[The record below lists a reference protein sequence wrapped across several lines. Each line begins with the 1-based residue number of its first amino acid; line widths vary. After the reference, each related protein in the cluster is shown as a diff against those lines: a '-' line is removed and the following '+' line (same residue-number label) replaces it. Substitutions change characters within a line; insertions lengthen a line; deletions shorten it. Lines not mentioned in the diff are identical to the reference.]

1 MLSLE
6 ELGVLL
12 FGNKGPKHKRGIRVM
27 TEIIFPRAERKFAN
41 PVYKH
46 FKRPDVQEL
55 VRRYKEPLRRLFD
68 HFIGSVPTPAI
79 LGSILEKKAHA
90 LKNPDAKAAAANA
103 VSNAAIGREPTS
115 ARQQGSQNVVAR
127 VKSQA
132 TVTFEDEATL
142 LERRQ
147 STAGGVPQ
155 RTGSGGDSAVVSRA
169 ASGASGVPQRTG
181 SGGDSAVVSR
191 AASGAS
197 GVPQRTGSGGDSAVV
212 SRVASGASSA
222 RSKNAALEEGPASN
236 AAIGEKS
243 VAGSDQGGPAYENV
257 AVGNVVG
264 GEEGTGGAL
273 ARVRSWS
280 QASVSVESSQQRQG
294 GAWDEGSA
302 QMHGGVASMPSILSV
317 ATNATSVVE
326 DSRINVE
333 ELLLMCRCQKCQI
346 SAIFGNFFFL
356 TRLGFVWVVVCFP
369 ALMCSSCLCRAVDIL
384 PNLIGEEDVRFI
396 FVRSNF
402 GLDADDDPN
411 LLDFQ
416 EFIECLCRI
425 ALTIYGQ
432 KILSECQGGQ
442 TGLTQRIF
450 GQVMLDPK
458 LAQADL
464 THRIF
469 GRVEL

>member
-1 MLSLE
+1 LSLE

-27 TEIIFPRAERKFAN
+27 TEIIFPMAERKFAN

-55 VRRYKEPLRRLFD
+55 VRRYKEPLRRVFD

-103 VSNAAIGREPTS
+103 VTNAALGREPTS
-115 ARQQGSQNVVAR
+115 ARQQGSQNVIAR

-212 SRVASGASSA
+212 SRAASGASSA
-222 RSKNAALEEGPASN
+222 RSKNAALEPRQASN

-243 VAGSDQGGPAYENV
+243 VAGSVQGGPAYENV

-264 GEEGTGGAL
+264 GEESTGGGAL
-273 ARVRSWS
+273 ARVGSWS
-280 QASVSVESSQQRQG
+280 QASVSVENSHQG

-302 QMHGGVASMPSILSV
+302 QMHEGVASIPSILSV

-346 SAIFGNFFFL
+346 STIFGSSFF
-356 TRLGFVWVVVCFP
+356 
-369 ALMCSSCLCRAVDIL
+369 
-384 PNLIGEEDVRFI
+384 
-396 FVRSNF
+396 
-402 GLDADDDPN
+402 
-411 LLDFQ
+411 
-416 EFIECLCRI
+416 
-425 ALTIYGQ
+425 
-432 KILSECQGGQ
+432 
-442 TGLTQRIF
+442 
-450 GQVMLDPK
+450 
-458 LAQADL
+458 
-464 THRIF
+464 
-469 GRVEL
+469 